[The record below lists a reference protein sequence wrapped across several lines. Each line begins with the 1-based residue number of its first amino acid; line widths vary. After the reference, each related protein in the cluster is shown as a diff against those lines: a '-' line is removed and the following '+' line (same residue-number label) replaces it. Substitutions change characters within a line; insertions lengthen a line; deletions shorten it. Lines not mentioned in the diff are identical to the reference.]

1 MKKRFIK
8 VLASTMALTM
18 AMTPLASASVNT
30 YVAKQDGIVHK
41 IEKDVVNSVDSKV
54 GKLEKAVFGWLG
66 DISMKDAIPTA
77 DEFEFSNFY
86 EGGKSAGDSWKGGYA
101 YSSIIPKQ
109 WRCDADGKQN
119 DEGYN
124 LIKTK
129 MSGGYSNSLK
139 KIFSEQQVYVTAL
152 SNGSDRNANGFS
164 DLVFFVTFD
173 GVGVTS
179 AAVQEIRGSI
189 LESLQK
195 KYPNKSITAEDIIIC
210 NVYATHC
217 HGGIDTQGMAV
228 PVLIKNALKAIVNN
242 VFKKYFGITVFKDI
256 SALDSE
262 FKETMCS
269 QAAVSAIKAVEN
281 METGKLYFFETES
294 VNASDDLNSGVK
306 IKDYFSNLLFDGET
320 QDTIITNIGLHATS
334 AGMKE
339 GTKDKICAD
348 YPYYMWQ
355 TMQKEGYN
363 LQFTQSSENAVY
375 NGELNGEQISKY
387 IDGNKTN
394 LLITEMLEESEWKN
408 RYGEELDGKT
418 LDRYTEIISKGC
430 QFSQLIINSV
440 DRTTQLDPKID
451 AKLNPVTV
459 NLDKSLMCFGATS
472 GVEGFNAVKT
482 NVGESG
488 YGIVTEIGYLTLGD
502 KVTYVF
508 TPGEL
513 TCGITYGTDTSKNV
527 PQSWQGKTSFGGKD
541 WKYDSVVDMVRKAT
555 GDNERK
561 VVVTGLTNDAIGYV
575 FADTQMQDS
584 IITGAL
590 FNMGKDGDPI
600 FGNNFLLT
608 TGKHTGSTLTEAFQA
623 LFTK

>member
-8 VLASTMALTM
+8 VLAGIMALTM
-18 AMTPLASASVNT
+18 VTAPLASASVNT
-30 YVAKQDGIVHK
+30 YVAKQDGIVYK
-41 IEKDVVNSVDSKV
+41 IEKDVVNSVDNKV
-54 GKLEKAVFGWLG
+54 GQLEKAVFNWLG
-66 DISMKDAIPTA
+66 KVTMKDSIPNA

-86 EGGKSAGDSWKGGYA
+86 AGGKSAGDNWKGGYA
-101 YSSIIPKQ
+101 YNSIIPKQ
-109 WRCDADGKQN
+109 WRCDADGKQS
-119 DEGYN
+119 DDGYN

-129 MSGGYSNSLK
+129 KSGGYSNSLK
-139 KIFSEQQVYVTAL
+139 KIFSDQQVYVTAL
-152 SNGSDRNANGFS
+152 SNGSDRNANGF
-164 DLVFFVTFD
+164 DDIVFFVTFD

-179 AAVQEIRGSI
+179 TTVQEVRKSI

-195 KYPNKSITAEDIIIC
+195 KYSDKNVTVDDIIIC

-242 VFKKYFGITVFKDI
+242 IFKKCFGITVFKNI
-256 SALDSE
+256 SALDNE
-262 FKETMCS
+262 LKETMCS
-269 QAAVSAIKAVEN
+269 QAAVSAVKAVAN
-281 METGKLYFFETES
+281 MESGKLYFFETES
-294 VNASDDLNSGVK
+294 VGASDDLNSGVK

-320 QDTIITNIGLHATS
+320 QKTIITNIGLHATS
-334 AGMKE
+334 AGSKD
-339 GTKDKICAD
+339 GTKDKVCAD

-375 NGELNGEQISKY
+375 GGGLSKEQAEKL
-387 IDGNKTN
+387 IDTDKKD
-394 LLITEMLEESEWKN
+394 LLVKEMLEENKWKE
-408 RYGEELDGKT
+408 RYGEELDKKV
-418 LDRYTEIISKGC
+418 LERYSGFISQGYD
-430 QFSQLIINSV
+430 FSQLIINSIV
-440 DRTTQLDPKID
+440 RTTQLAPQID
-451 AKLNPVTV
+451 AKLSPATV
-459 NLDKSLMCFGATS
+459 NLDKTLMCFGATS
-472 GVEGFNAVKT
+472 GIEGFNVVKT
-482 NVGESG
+482 DKGESG

-508 TPGEL
+508 TPGEF
-513 TCGITYGTDTSKNV
+513 TCGITYGTDENKKA
-527 PQSWQGKTSFGGKD
+527 PQSWQGKTSFSGED
-541 WKYDSVVDMVRKAT
+541 WKYDSVADMVKKVT

-590 FNMGKDGDPI
+590 FNLGKDGDSI

-608 TGKHTGSTLTEAFQA
+608 TGKHTGSILTEAIQT